1 MTILDFGGG
10 DISVLNFTS
19 NTINQA
25 KLSSL
30 GLYHPKGGTSTDLV
44 WDKDLYSVKIGT
56 DITALGNGCFRNSTT
71 LKDVWMSD
79 ST

>member
-10 DISVLNFTS
+10 DISVLNFTA

-30 GLYHPKGGTSTDLV
+30 GLYHPKEGSSDLI
-44 WDKDLYSVKIGT
+44 WDKNLYSVRIGT
-56 DITALGNGCFRNSTT
+56 DITTLGNGCFRNSLT

-79 ST
+79 SI